1 MKKLLGLVFLVLLY
15 SEVLAAPTYVDSY
28 SVSQE
33 SEPRGL
39 AFNNDG
45 TKMYVTGWDGDDINT
60 YNLSTAWDVSTASFS
75 SSKSV
80 SAQTNDPRDINFNTD
95 GTKMFLLDKQ
105 NDAVQE
111 YTLSTAFDVSTISIV
126 DNFDMSSEED
136 KVNGLEFSTDGT
148 KMYMV
153 GSTGN
158 DINEYTLSTA
168 FDISTA
174 SFVHS
179 FNFVATSSEE
189 NGMDMTFNHDGT
201 KMYITGWD

>member
-60 YNLSTAWDVSTASFS
+60 YNLSTAWDVSTASFAS
-75 SSKSV
+75 TKSV

-111 YTLSTAFDVSTISIV
+111 YTLSTAFDVSTISR
-126 DNFDMSSEED
+126 S
-136 KVNGLEFSTDGT
+136 
-148 KMYMV
+148 
-153 GSTGN
+153 
-158 DINEYTLSTA
+158 
-168 FDISTA
+168 
-174 SFVHS
+174 
-179 FNFVATSSEE
+179 
-189 NGMDMTFNHDGT
+189 
-201 KMYITGWD
+201 